1 MKPEATASVKPP
13 GDLEAPRST
22 IQSLDRGLQL
32 MEILSQ
38 SDDPMGLP
46 ELAEILEVDRST
58 VHRLMST
65 LLQRGYVTQDPENK
79 RYTVGYKVISL
90 SRRAIDGYSLRVTAK
105 PFLTQLTQ
113 ETGESSNLCVPSG
126 DNAVC
131 IDYEAS
137 PSPLAVTNDIGIEF
151 LYHAT
156 AGGKVLLAYMPENK
170 RTEIIDNYELTE
182 FTPRT
187 ITTRERFISTLDTIR
202 VQGYAV
208 DDEEHFIGVRCIAAP
223 IRDYSNKVIAALS
236 MSGPSSR
243 ITLAKIPE
251 ISSIVIRIAN
261 EISQALGYN
270 PESE

>member
-1 MKPEATASVKPP
+1 MKPEIIAGVKANTDGEPS
-13 GDLEAPRST
+13 RST

-38 SDDPMGLP
+38 SDTPMGLP
-46 ELAEILEVDRST
+46 ELAEILDVDRST
-58 VHRLMST
+58 VHRLLST

-105 PFLTQLTQ
+105 PYLSELTQ

-156 AGGKVLLAYMPENK
+156 AGGKVLLAYMPESK
-170 RTEIIDNYELTE
+170 RSEIIENYELTG

-187 ITTRERFISTLDTIR
+187 ITTKERFINTLDIIR
-202 VQGYAV
+202 EQGYAV

-223 IRDYSNKVIAALS
+223 IRDYSTKVIAALS
-236 MSGPSSR
+236 VSGPSTR
-243 ITLAKIPE
+243 MTLANIPE
-251 ISSIVIRIAN
+251 IAAITIRIAN
-261 EISQALGYN
+261 EVSQALGYN
-270 PESE
+270 PEM